1 MSAALRFLG
10 HFADERQR
18 AIACPPA
25 QPADCVFL
33 AINGLADER
42 QRAIA
47 CPPAQPTDCVFLA
60 INGLADERQR
70 TIACPPAQPADYAPC
85 SSTASPIK
93 VSDRLMKIKNWISG
107 WNALK

>member
-18 AIACPPA
+18 TIARSPA

-42 QRAIA
+42 QR
-47 CPPAQPTDCVFLA
+47 
-60 INGLADERQR
+60 
-70 TIACPPAQPADYAPC
+70 TIMRSPAQPADYAPC
-85 SSTASPIK
+85 SSTASPMN
-93 VSDRLMKIKNWISG
+93 VRDRLMKIKNWISG